1 MTLSPFLPVKPANPQ
16 IFMDAKGRTLNNLL
30 SAAPGRRALDAAAP
44 PAADPAGMAAKKADF
59 LNKLFGGLGPVV
71 ASPDPAAPP
80 AFWSPP
86 AAPAP
91 PADDFA
97 TQAQKLA
104 QLVSA
109 TLSEPVATEAP
120 APAFPFLF
128 APIPTTPKPTIVP
141 PGFWLPSS
149 PIAAPGEYV
158 NKVSEFLEKLF
169 ASKMPTPAAPA
180 ARSLA
185 ARHHEHN
192 PYVDLESRERSL
204 PPPAGG
210 AFSSKDMVLNS
221 ILSEVA
227 ELKGALMDTV
237 TDMVAKQKSLPFVPP
252 KKIKILPPWV
262 PTPPPTPDPLEPYQK
277 RLETLGQV
285 FDMLTGLGQD
295 VTAPKNSTSPPA
307 AGTTTT
313 RTVRSI
319 PVRSVQMAVHQGH
332 QSMPPGTEE
341 LISVGAG
348 RDPNS
353 AHEGGGLNLK
363 IKVPH

>member
-192 PYVDLESRERSL
+192 PYVDLERYVMNERDYFILL
-204 PPPAGG
+204 PLYSG
-210 AFSSKDMVLNS
+210 ARLALSFSFFIHFFRV
-221 ILSEVA
+221 I
-227 ELKGALMDTV
+227 
-237 TDMVAKQKSLPFVPP
+237 KSTTLYFHVPKSSSP
-252 KKIKILPPWV
+252 SCYLAHCEI
-262 PTPPPTPDPLEPYQK
+262 
-277 RLETLGQV
+277 R
-285 FDMLTGLGQD
+285 
-295 VTAPKNSTSPPA
+295 AP
-307 AGTTTT
+307 GDL
-313 RTVRSI
+313 RWQCI
-319 PVRSVQMAVHQGH
+319 
-332 QSMPPGTEE
+332 
-341 LISVGAG
+341 
-348 RDPNS
+348 
-353 AHEGGGLNLK
+353 
-363 IKVPH
+363 

>member
-1 MTLSPFLPVKPANPQ
+1 MRCTAWWCALLGVLVSVVALP
-16 IFMDAKGRTLNNLL
+16 
-30 SAAPGRRALDAAAP
+30 APGRRALDAAAP

-192 PYVDLESRERSL
+192 PYVDLERERSL